1 MSISNEPKPAK
12 ATDGSAWDAQV
23 LEGQPGAHYMQSD
36 AWARTREESPW
47 RALRDVVTVPT
58 GTGTSDAGGTR
69 ELPIQLFER
78 TAPLAGRILFLP
90 RVAGIDAAAIDA
102 ITARA
107 KAYPKRWFGLKM
119 ETFQTEDPEL
129 IAAFE
134 RNGWVPAAS
143 SQYQHAVAVDL
154 TGSLDEVAAR
164 FKKRAR
170 NSYRAAENKFGVT
183 VSKVEMTPENEAEM
197 HRLIG
202 ETKVRSGGYFR
213 HPEYFQRIW
222 DVYKTVGQGHFY
234 VAHYQGEVQSMAFVM
249 RFGDTAWYKDAG
261 SIRENA
267 KIFAPY
273 LMQWKIMQDLHA
285 EGVTLYELANIP
297 DPAEWETSDIRGL
310 YTFKTAWA
318 PEPVKYMPTYELPL
332 TRGYKLWQKAGR
344 WLRAVYTRRTGDAW
358 Y

>member
-1 MSISNEPKPAK
+1 
-12 ATDGSAWDAQV
+12 
-23 LEGQPGAHYMQSD
+23 
-36 AWARTREESPW
+36 
-47 RALRDVVTVPT
+47 
-58 GTGTSDAGGTR
+58 
-69 ELPIQLFER
+69 
-78 TAPLAGRILFLP
+78 
-90 RVAGIDAAAIDA
+90 
-102 ITARA
+102 
-107 KAYPKRWFGLKM
+107 M
-119 ETFQTEDPEL
+119 ETFQSEDPTL

-154 TGSLDEVAAR
+154 SGTLDEVAAR

-183 VSKVEMTPENEAEM
+183 VEKVRDDARERGRDAPP
-197 HRLIG
+197 HRRD
-202 ETKVRSGGYFR
+202 EERSGGYFR

-234 VAHYQGEVQSMAFVM
+234 VAHYEGEVQSMAFVI

-261 SIRENA
+261 CIRENA

-285 EGVTLYELANIP
+285 DGVTLYELANIP

-318 PEPVKYMPTYELPL
+318 QEPVSTC
-332 TRGYKLWQKAGR
+332 
-344 WLRAVYTRRTGDAW
+344 RRTSCR
-358 Y
+358 

>member
-1 MSISNEPKPAK
+1 MSATEPKPYRT
-12 ATDGSAWDAQV
+12 TDGAAWDAQV
-23 LEGQPGAHYMQSD
+23 LEAQARAHYMQSD
-36 AWARTREESPW
+36 AWARTRDGSPW
-47 RALRDVVTVPT
+47 SALRDVVTVT
-58 GTGTSDAGGTR
+58 GEADGERA
-69 ELPIQLFER
+69 LPIQLFER

-90 RVAGIDAAAIDA
+90 RVAGITPEAIDA

-119 ETFQTEDPEL
+119 ETFQPETPEL
-129 IAAFE
+129 VEAFE

-154 TGSLDEVAAR
+154 SGSLEEVAAR

-183 VSKVEMTPENEAEM
+183 VTKTPMTPENEAEM

-213 HPEYFQRIW
+213 HPDYFQRIW
-222 DVYKTVGQGHFY
+222 DVYKGVGQGHFY
-234 VAHYQGEVQSMAFVM
+234 VAEYEGEVQSMAFVM

-273 LMQWKIMQDLHA
+273 LMQWKIMQDLHGQ
-285 EGVTLYELANIP
+285 GVTLYELANIP
-297 DPAEWETSDIRGL
+297 DPASWETSDIKGL

-318 PEPVKYMPTYELPL
+318 PEPVRYMPTYELPL
-332 TRGYKLWQKAGR
+332 TGRYALWAKAGR

-358 Y
+358 F

>member
-1 MSISNEPKPAK
+1 MSTSAANEPKSAK
-12 ATDGSAWDAQV
+12 ATDGAAWDAQV
-23 LEGQPGAHYMQSD
+23 LAGQSRAHYMQSD
-36 AWARTREESPW
+36 AWARTREQSPW
-47 RALRDVVTVPT
+47 RALRDVVAVPT
-58 GTGTSDAGGTR
+58 ADGGER

-78 TAPLAGRILFLP
+78 TAPLAGRMLFLP
-90 RVAGIDAAAIDA
+90 RVSGIDAAAIDA

-119 ETFQTEDPEL
+119 ETFQAEDPEL

-183 VSKVEMTPENEAEM
+183 VEKTEMTPDNEAEM

-202 ETKVRSGGYFR
+202 ETKTRSGGYFR

-234 VAHYQGEVQSMAFVM
+234 VAYYEGEVQSMAFVM

-273 LMQWKIMQDLHA
+273 LMQWKIMQDLHGQ
-285 EGVTLYELANIP
+285 GVTLYELANIP
-297 DPAEWETSDIRGL
+297 DPVEWETSEIRGL

-318 PEPVKYMPTYELPL
+318 QEPVKYMPTYELPL
-332 TRGYKLWQKAGR
+332 SSRFALWQKAGR